1 MNALNNIINPYIW
14 LRYGFL
20 FAVTLPAFAAN
31 PDPISQTKEAP
42 KFSIENISASTSPG
56 NLLVIKV
63 SMNQPITNPPAGISL
78 NNPARIYFDFPDT
91 ANALGKKSQ
100 DMGEGALRSYNIA
113 QSGNRTRLVMNLTKP
128 LVYETKIEGKILF
141 ISLKDETTGNITTS
155 GTTAHFAEDRASE
168 QELSLRDV
176 DFRRGADGEGRIQVD
191 LSGSGAGIDV
201 RKQGKKI
208 IVEFLKAALPPN
220 LERRLNVVDFA
231 TPVQTVETYSHGKNV
246 RMVIESTGQWEHS
259 AYQADTKFIL
269 DVRSLA
275 EDSRQFARGK
285 PNKSGY
291 VGEKLSLNFQNV
303 EVRAVL
309 QVIADFTGLNIITS
323 DTVTGNLT
331 LRLKDVPWD
340 QALDIMLQAKG
351 LDKRQVGNVILIAP
365 RDEIA
370 AKEKLSL
377 EAQQQISD
385 IEPIHTESFQMNYQ
399 KADAMQALLGD
410 TSQQMLTKRGSV
422 AIDARTNT
430 LFVRDTPTQLEQV
443 RKLLEQ
449 IDVSVRQVMIEA
461 RIVEASDLFSR
472 NLGARFGVQQSSTI
486 TNRRLGVSGE
496 LAGPSGSA
504 TLAAGGTPTEVP
516 PLNVNLPAAGVAG
529 VLGGPAALALSL
541 MKINDGALVNLELS
555 ALEADSQGRIISS
568 PRVVTADQVEATI
581 EQGTEIPFQQATS
594 SGATSISFKKA
605 VLSLK
610 VTPQITPDDN
620 IIMDVNVNQDTVGQV
635 TPAGPAINTKRVD
648 TQVLVE
654 NGGTVVIGGIFN
666 RVENKSVNKV
676 PLLGDIPLLG
686 IMFRNSAK
694 QDDKTE
700 LMVFI
705 TPRILKDSLN
715 LH

>member
-1 MNALNNIINPYIW
+1 MNVLNTINPYSW
-14 LRYGFL
+14 LAYGLL
-20 FAVTLPAFAAN
+20 FAVVLPAFAAN
-31 PDPISQTKEAP
+31 PDPVSLTKAP
-42 KFSIENISASTSPG
+42 QFSIENISASTSPG

-63 SMNQPITNPPAGISL
+63 SMNQPLTTPPAGISL

-91 ANALGKKSQ
+91 SNALGKNSQ
-100 DMGEGALRSYNIA
+100 DMGEGALRSFNIA
-113 QSGNRTRLVMNLTKP
+113 QSGNRTRLVMNLSKP
-128 LVYETKIEGKILF
+128 LVYETKIEGKILL
-141 ISLKDETTGNITTS
+141 ISLRDEATGNTTS
-155 GTTAHFAEDRASE
+155 GTTAHFAEDRTSE
-168 QELSLRDV
+168 QELSLQDV
-176 DFRRGADGEGRIQVD
+176 DFRRGTDGEGRIQVD

-201 RKQGKKI
+201 RKQGNKV
-208 IVEFLKAALPPN
+208 IVEFLKATLPPN

-259 AYQADTKFIL
+259 AYQADTKFII

-275 EDSRQFARGK
+275 EDSKEFARGR

-351 LDKRQVGNVILIAP
+351 LDKRQIGNVILIAP

-370 AKEKLSL
+370 AKEKLAL

-399 KADAMQALLGD
+399 KADAMKALLGD
-410 TSQQMLTKRGSV
+410 TNQKMLTKRGSV
-422 AIDARTNT
+422 AIDVRTNT
-430 LFVRDTPTQLEQV
+430 LFVRDTPTQLEEI
-443 RKLLEQ
+443 RKLLEK

-472 NLGARFGVQQSSTI
+472 NLGARFGVQNATDIS
-486 TNRRLGVSGE
+486 NRRLGISGS
-496 LAGPSGSA
+496 LDGGSGSA
-504 TLAAGGTPTEVP
+504 ALAGGGTPGGVP
-516 PLNVNLPAAGVAG
+516 PLNVNLPAAGLAG
-529 VLGGPAALALSL
+529 VLGGPAALGLSL
-541 MKINDGALVNLELS
+541 MKINDGTLINLELS
-555 ALEADSQGRIISS
+555 ALEADSKGRIISS

-620 IIMDVNVNQDTVGQV
+620 IIMDLNVNQDTVGIT

-654 NGGTVVIGGIFN
+654 NGGTVVIGGIFG
-666 RVENKSVNKV
+666 RIENKAVNKV

-686 IMFRNSAK
+686 IIFRNTAK

-715 LH
+715 LR

>member
-1 MNALNNIINPYIW
+1 MNVLNTINPYIW
-14 LRYGFL
+14 LRCGLL
-20 FAVTLPAFAAN
+20 FAVVLPTFAAN
-31 PDPISQTKEAP
+31 PDPVSPTKAP

-63 SMNQPITNPPAGISL
+63 SMNQPLTNPPAGISL

-91 ANALGKKSQ
+91 SNALGKKSQ
-100 DMGEGALRSYNIA
+100 DMGEGALRSFNIA
-113 QSGNRTRLVMNLTKP
+113 QSGNRTRLVMNLSKP

-141 ISLKDETTGNITTS
+141 ISLRDETTGNITS
-155 GTTAHFAEDRASE
+155 GTTAHFAEDRTSE

-208 IVEFLKAALPPN
+208 IVEFLKATLPPN

-231 TPVQTVETYSHGKNV
+231 TPVQTVEAYSHGKNV

-275 EDSRQFARGK
+275 EDSREFARGK

-370 AKEKLSL
+370 AKEKLAL

-410 TSQQMLTKRGSV
+410 TNQKMLTKRGSV

-430 LFVRDTPTQLEQV
+430 LFVRDTPTQLEEI

-472 NLGARFGVQQSSTI
+472 NL
-486 TNRRLGVSGE
+486 
-496 LAGPSGSA
+496 
-504 TLAAGGTPTEVP
+504 
-516 PLNVNLPAAGVAG
+516 
-529 VLGGPAALALSL
+529 
-541 MKINDGALVNLELS
+541 
-555 ALEADSQGRIISS
+555 
-568 PRVVTADQVEATI
+568 
-581 EQGTEIPFQQATS
+581 
-594 SGATSISFKKA
+594 
-605 VLSLK
+605 
-610 VTPQITPDDN
+610 
-620 IIMDVNVNQDTVGQV
+620 
-635 TPAGPAINTKRVD
+635 
-648 TQVLVE
+648 
-654 NGGTVVIGGIFN
+654 
-666 RVENKSVNKV
+666 
-676 PLLGDIPLLG
+676 
-686 IMFRNSAK
+686 
-694 QDDKTE
+694 
-700 LMVFI
+700 
-705 TPRILKDSLN
+705 
-715 LH
+715 

>member
-1 MNALNNIINPYIW
+1 M
-14 LRYGFL
+14 
-20 FAVTLPAFAAN
+20 
-31 PDPISQTKEAP
+31 
-42 KFSIENISASTSPG
+42 
-56 NLLVIKV
+56 
-63 SMNQPITNPPAGISL
+63 
-78 NNPARIYFDFPDT
+78 
-91 ANALGKKSQ
+91 
-100 DMGEGALRSYNIA
+100 
-113 QSGNRTRLVMNLTKP
+113 
-128 LVYETKIEGKILF
+128 
-141 ISLKDETTGNITTS
+141 
-155 GTTAHFAEDRASE
+155 
-168 QELSLRDV
+168 
-176 DFRRGADGEGRIQVD
+176 
-191 LSGSGAGIDV
+191 
-201 RKQGKKI
+201 
-208 IVEFLKAALPPN
+208 PPN

-246 RMVIESTGQWEHS
+246 RMVIESKGQWEHS

-275 EDSRQFARGK
+275 EDSREYARGK

-370 AKEKLSL
+370 AKEKLAL

-410 TSQQMLTKRGSV
+410 TNQKMLTKRGSV

-430 LFVRDTPTQLEQV
+430 LFVRDTPTQLEEI

-472 NLGARFGVQQSSTI
+472 NLGARFGVQNATNI
-486 TNRRLGVSGE
+486 ANRRLGISGS
-496 LAGPSGSA
+496 LDGTSGSA
-504 TLAAGGTPTEVP
+504 GLAGGGTPSGVP
-516 PLNVNLPAAGVAG
+516 PLNVNLPAAGLAG
-529 VLGGPAALALSL
+529 VLGGPAALGLSL
-541 MKINDGALVNLELS
+541 MKINDGTLINLELS

-568 PRVVTADQVEATI
+568 PRIVTADQIEATI
-581 EQGTEIPFQQATS
+581 EQGIEIPFQQATS

-620 IIMDVNVNQDTVGQV
+620 IIMDLNVNQDSIGVT

-654 NGGTVVIGGIFN
+654 NGGTVVIGGIFS
-666 RVENKSVNKV
+666 RTENKAVNKV

-686 IMFRNSAK
+686 IMFRNTAK

-715 LH
+715 LR

>member
-1 MNALNNIINPYIW
+1 MNLLKNINPYTW
-14 LRYGFL
+14 LKCGLL
-20 FAVTLPAFAAN
+20 FAIILPTFAAN
-31 PDPISQTKEAP
+31 PDPVSPTKAP
-42 KFSIENISASTSPG
+42 QFSIEDISASTSSG

-63 SMNQPITNPPAGISL
+63 SMNQPLTNPPAGISL

-91 ANALGKKSQ
+91 SNALGKSSQ
-100 DMGEGALRSYNIA
+100 DMGEGALRSFNIA
-113 QSGNRTRLVMNLTKP
+113 QSGNRTRLVMNLSKP

-141 ISLKDETTGNITTS
+141 ISLRDETTGNIVS
-155 GTTAHFAEDRASE
+155 GTTAHFAEDRTSE

-176 DFRRGADGEGRIQVD
+176 DFRRGTDGEGRIQVD

-201 RKQGKKI
+201 RKQGKKV
-208 IVEFLKAALPPN
+208 IVEFLNATLPPN

-246 RMVIESTGQWEHS
+246 RMVIESMGQWEHS

-275 EDSRQFARGK
+275 EDSREFARGK

-370 AKEKLSL
+370 AKEKLAL

-399 KADAMQALLGD
+399 KADAMQTLLGD
-410 TSQQMLTKRGSV
+410 TNQQMLTKRGSV

-430 LFVRDTPTQLEQV
+430 LFVRDTPTQLEEI
-443 RKLLEQ
+443 RKLLEK

-461 RIVEASDLFSR
+461 RIVEATDLFSR
-472 NLGARFGVQQSSTI
+472 NLGARFGVQNASTI
-486 TNRRLGVSGE
+486 TNRRLGISGSLDGASGSTG
-496 LAGPSGSA
+496 LAGGNTP
-504 TLAAGGTPTEVP
+504 GGTT
-516 PLNVNLPAAGVAG
+516 PLNVNLPAAGLAG
-529 VLGGPAALALSL
+529 VLGGPAALGLSL
-541 MKINDGALVNLELS
+541 MKINDGTLINLELS

-620 IIMDVNVNQDTVGQV
+620 IIMDLNVNQDTVGV
-635 TPAGPAINTKRVD
+635 TTPAGPAINTKRVD

-654 NGGTVVIGGIFN
+654 NGGTVVIGGIFG
-666 RVENKSVNKV
+666 RIENKAVNKV

-686 IMFRNSAK
+686 IMFRNTAK

-715 LH
+715 LR

>member
-1 MNALNNIINPYIW
+1 MNLLNIINPYTW
-14 LRYGFL
+14 LRCCLL
-20 FAVTLPAFAAN
+20 FAVILPTFAAN
-31 PDPISQTKEAP
+31 PDTVSPTKAP
-42 KFSIENISASTSPG
+42 QFSIENISASTSPG

-63 SMNQPITNPPAGISL
+63 SMNQPLTNPPAGISL

-91 ANALGKKSQ
+91 SNALGKSSQ
-100 DMGEGALRSYNIA
+100 DMGEGALRSFNIA
-113 QSGNRTRLVMNLTKP
+113 QSGNRTRLVMNLSKP
-128 LVYETKIEGKILF
+128 LVYDTKIEGKILF
-141 ISLKDETTGNITTS
+141 ISLRDETTGNIVS

-176 DFRRGADGEGRIQVD
+176 DFRRGTDGEGRIQVD

-201 RKQGKKI
+201 RKQGKKV
-208 IVEFLKAALPPN
+208 IVEFLNATLPPN

-231 TPVQTVETYSHGKNV
+231 TPVQTVETYTHGKNI
-246 RMVIESTGQWEHS
+246 RMVVESTGQWEHS

-275 EDSRQFARGK
+275 EDSKEFARGK

-370 AKEKLSL
+370 AKEKLAL

-410 TSQQMLTKRGSV
+410 TNQQMLTKRGSV

-430 LFVRDTPTQLEQV
+430 LFVRDTPTQLEEI
-443 RKLLEQ
+443 RKLLEK

-461 RIVEASDLFSR
+461 RIVEATDLFSR
-472 NLGARFGVQQSSTI
+472 NLGARFGVQNASTI
-486 TNRRLGVSGE
+486 TNRRLGISGSLDGATGSTG
-496 LAGPSGSA
+496 LAG
-504 TLAAGGTPTEVP
+504 GGTPGGTT
-516 PLNVNLPAAGVAG
+516 PLNVNLPAAGLAG
-529 VLGGPAALALSL
+529 VLGGPAALGLSL
-541 MKINDGALVNLELS
+541 MKINDGTLINLELS

-620 IIMDVNVNQDTVGQV
+620 IIMDLNVNQDTVGV
-635 TPAGPAINTKRVD
+635 TTPAGPAINTKRVD

-654 NGGTVVIGGIFN
+654 NGGTVVIGGIFG
-666 RVENKSVNKV
+666 RIENKSVNKV

-686 IMFRNSAK
+686 IMFRNTAK

-715 LH
+715 LR

>member
-1 MNALNNIINPYIW
+1 
-14 LRYGFL
+14 
-20 FAVTLPAFAAN
+20 
-31 PDPISQTKEAP
+31 
-42 KFSIENISASTSPG
+42 
-56 NLLVIKV
+56 
-63 SMNQPITNPPAGISL
+63 
-78 NNPARIYFDFPDT
+78 
-91 ANALGKKSQ
+91 
-100 DMGEGALRSYNIA
+100 
-113 QSGNRTRLVMNLTKP
+113 
-128 LVYETKIEGKILF
+128 
-141 ISLKDETTGNITTS
+141 
-155 GTTAHFAEDRASE
+155 
-168 QELSLRDV
+168 
-176 DFRRGADGEGRIQVD
+176 
-191 LSGSGAGIDV
+191 
-201 RKQGKKI
+201 
-208 IVEFLKAALPPN
+208 
-220 LERRLNVVDFA
+220 
-231 TPVQTVETYSHGKNV
+231 
-246 RMVIESTGQWEHS
+246 
-259 AYQADTKFIL
+259 
-269 DVRSLA
+269 LA
-275 EDSRQFARGK
+275 EDSREFARGK

-370 AKEKLSL
+370 AKEKLAL

-410 TSQQMLTKRGSV
+410 TNQKMLTKRGSV

-430 LFVRDTPTQLEQV
+430 LFVRDTPTQLEEI

-472 NLGARFGVQQSSTI
+472 NLGARFGVQNASTI
-486 TNRRLGVSGE
+486 TNRRLGVSGS
-496 LAGPSGSA
+496 LDGASGSA
-504 TLAAGGTPTEVP
+504 GLAGGATPGGVP
-516 PLNVNLPAAGVAG
+516 PLNVNLPAAGLAG
-529 VLGGPAALALSL
+529 VLGGPAALGLSL
-541 MKINDGALVNLELS
+541 MKINDGTLINLELS

-620 IIMDVNVNQDTVGQV
+620 IIMDLNVNQDTVGV
-635 TPAGPAINTKRVD
+635 STPAGPAINTKRID

-654 NGGTVVIGGIFN
+654 NGGTVVIGGIFG
-666 RVENKSVNKV
+666 RIENKSVNKV

-686 IMFRNSAK
+686 IMFRNTAK

-715 LH
+715 LR

>member
-1 MNALNNIINPYIW
+1 MNLLKNINYYTW
-14 LRYGFL
+14 LKCGLL
-20 FAVTLPAFAAN
+20 FAIILPTFAAN
-31 PDPISQTKEAP
+31 PDPVSPTKAP
-42 KFSIENISASTSPG
+42 RFSIEDISASTSSG

-63 SMNQPITNPPAGISL
+63 SMNQPLTNPPAGISL

-91 ANALGKKSQ
+91 SNALGKSSQ
-100 DMGEGALRSYNIA
+100 DMGEGALRSFNIA
-113 QSGNRTRLVMNLTKP
+113 QSGNRTRLVMNLSKP

-141 ISLKDETTGNITTS
+141 ISLRDETTGNIVS
-155 GTTAHFAEDRASE
+155 GTTAHFAEDRTSE

-176 DFRRGADGEGRIQVD
+176 DFRRGTDGEGRIQVD

-201 RKQGKKI
+201 RKQGKKV
-208 IVEFLKAALPPN
+208 IVEFLNATLPPN

-275 EDSRQFARGK
+275 EDSREFARGK

-370 AKEKLSL
+370 AKEKLAL

-410 TSQQMLTKRGSV
+410 TNQQMLTKRGSV

-430 LFVRDTPTQLEQV
+430 LFVRDTPTQLEEI
-443 RKLLEQ
+443 RKLLEK

-461 RIVEASDLFSR
+461 RIVEATDLFSR
-472 NLGARFGVQQSSTI
+472 NLGARFGVQNASTI
-486 TNRRLGVSGE
+486 TNRRLGVSGS
-496 LAGPSGSA
+496 LDGASGSA
-504 TLAAGGTPTEVP
+504 GLAGGNTPGGVP
-516 PLNVNLPAAGVAG
+516 PLNVNLPAAGLAG
-529 VLGGPAALALSL
+529 VLGGPAALGLSL
-541 MKINDGALVNLELS
+541 MKINDGTLINLELS

-620 IIMDVNVNQDTVGQV
+620 IIMDLNVNQDTVGV
-635 TPAGPAINTKRVD
+635 TTPAGPAINTKRVD

-654 NGGTVVIGGIFN
+654 NGGTVVIGGIFG
-666 RVENKSVNKV
+666 RIENKAVNKV

-686 IMFRNSAK
+686 IMFRNTAK

-715 LH
+715 LR